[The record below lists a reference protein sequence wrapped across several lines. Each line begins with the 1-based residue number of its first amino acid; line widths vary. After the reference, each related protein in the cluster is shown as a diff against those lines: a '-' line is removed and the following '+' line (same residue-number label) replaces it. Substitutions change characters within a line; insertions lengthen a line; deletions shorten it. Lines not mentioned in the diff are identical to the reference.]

1 MIGKAKPP
9 IGTAP
14 YYIVARNRISSLTQA
29 IDRYALS
36 DVGDMKEIKAWAKEI
51 FAQCEMIEEL
61 SEGENKL
68 SELDAFGRGCADLY
82 KFQRDNEIRTV
93 KKCKTVTRQYESPWH
108 KVADGDLPQ
117 GPYSKKRKFYCK
129 EKGYGYRILL
139 YDDKGF
145 YYYSFD
151 LNIGIENE
159 QIVAWM
165 ELPEYEEEK
174 NG

>member
-1 MIGKAKPP
+1 M
-9 IGTAP
+9 
-14 YYIVARNRISSLTQA
+14 
-29 IDRYALS
+29 
-36 DVGDMKEIKAWAKEI
+36 
-51 FAQCEMIEEL
+51 
-61 SEGENKL
+61 
-68 SELDAFGRGCADLY
+68 
-82 KFQRDNEIRTV
+82 
-93 KKCKTVTRQYESPWH
+93 TRQYESPWH

-165 ELPEYEEEK
+165 ELPEYEED
-174 NG
+174 

>member
-1 MIGKAKPP
+1 MD
-9 IGTAP
+9 
-14 YYIVARNRISSLTQA
+14 RITERKYHG
-29 IDRYALS
+29 ITVR
-36 DVGDMKEIKAWAKEI
+36 
-51 FAQCEMIEEL
+51 EEL
-61 SEGENKL
+61 DICVETPQDYDNLQHILSVLAAYEDSGLDPGEIESINFISNQLRLVNKIEKL
-68 SELDAFGRGCADLY
+68 RKELR
-82 KFQRDNEIRTV
+82 KER
-93 KKCKTVTRQYESPWH
+93 KHWH

-165 ELPEYEEEK
+165 ELPEYEEDRP
-174 NG
+174 

>member
-93 KKCKTVTRQYESPWH
+93 KK
-108 KVADGDLPQ
+108 
-117 GPYSKKRKFYCK
+117 
-129 EKGYGYRILL
+129 
-139 YDDKGF
+139 
-145 YYYSFD
+145 
-151 LNIGIENE
+151 
-159 QIVAWM
+159 
-165 ELPEYEEEK
+165 
-174 NG
+174 

>member
-1 MIGKAKPP
+1 MGYCEDTCEYLTSRHNCKKYHKGLTYCGIDIGSVSTSYHERCSECDKDYLLK
-9 IGTAP
+9 TQEKE
-14 YYIVARNRISSLTQA
+14 LTELRA
-29 IDRYALS
+29 ILRES
-36 DVGDMKEIKAWAKEI
+36 KEATKIEKLRKELRK
-51 FAQCEMIEEL
+51 ER
-61 SEGENKL
+61 K
-68 SELDAFGRGCADLY
+68 R
-82 KFQRDNEIRTV
+82 
-93 KKCKTVTRQYESPWH
+93 WH

-165 ELPEYEEEK
+165 ELPEYEEDRP
-174 NG
+174 

>member
-1 MIGKAKPP
+1 MD
-9 IGTAP
+9 
-14 YYIVARNRISSLTQA
+14 RITERTYHG
-29 IDRYALS
+29 ITVR
-36 DVGDMKEIKAWAKEI
+36 
-51 FAQCEMIEEL
+51 EEL
-61 SEGENKL
+61 DICVETPQDYDNLQYILSVLAAYEDSDLDPEEIESITFCGNQLRLVNKIEKL
-68 SELDAFGRGCADLY
+68 RKELR
-82 KFQRDNEIRTV
+82 KERKR
-93 KKCKTVTRQYESPWH
+93 WH

-174 NG
+174 NGQSRSIR